1 MPLTLILKSKTFLQR
16 TSQTEGSPMPFY
28 LSSLVAL
35 CLSPT
40 SVFKIN
46 SLALTS
52 CVYCRN
58 QVFLFDKI
66 SLCGLWKRLYKGSLC
81 HAMVVL
87 PESETTL
94 SLLLFYYIIS
104 ICKYL
109 NDSEIIWP
117 ESAFPCPGVFAN
129 SPHKDMPSENNQQ
142 HTKATVF
149 KNRKVAWSFVF
160 TFRRTAVLERG
171 FPRKLLRS
179 SSSQ

>member
-16 TSQTEGSPMPFY
+16 SSQSGSSPMPFY

-58 QVFLFDKI
+58 QVFPFDKT

-81 HAMVVL
+81 HTMVVL

-117 ESAFPCPGVFAN
+117 ESSSPCPGVFAN

-160 TFRRTAVLERG
+160 TFRRTAVLEHG

-179 SSSQ
+179 SASQ